1 MVALLILAFLA
12 ATWLVPFAWAVLT
25 SLKSEAD
32 AGASTLSLSP
42 ADGFSLDA
50 YRKVL
55 TAGDLPAWA
64 WNSLIT
70 SAAITFVTV
79 ATSALAGYAFS
90 RMDFRGRRWLYA
102 AIIAAIIIPPQL
114 LIVPLFRQMLAF
126 DLVDTYWGSAC
137 RRRSRRRWC

>member
-1 MVALLILAFLA
+1 MEHL
-12 ATWLVPFAWAVLT
+12 
-25 SLKSEAD
+25 
-32 AGASTLSLSP
+32 
-42 ADGFSLDA
+42 ADGGA
-50 YRKVL
+50 A
-55 TAGDLPAWA
+55 TAGDMPAGA

-102 AIIAAIIIPPQL
+102 AIIAAIFIPPQL

-126 DLVDTYWGSAC
+126 DLVDT
-137 RRRSRRRWC
+137 